1 MKYIGDIDKGQ
12 LDIDSAIYLANK
24 GIDVFN
30 PRDDFFNN
38 ICKQNADI
46 NNKDMILIDRRTD
59 IFQNATFCQN
69 GCSYKGMNYDLMAAN
84 CLCDSY
90 SLEFE
95 ENKNNENNNKIKN
108 DKISFNSIKKH
119 LLSNLLDFNI
129 DVMKCYNLVFNLNIL
144 SSNIGFYSM
153 FIMFILQLIF
163 LFVFCIKRLKPLKQ
177 FILRFIKSKS
187 NSIIIPLSNKSI
199 KSSTHNILHYNNEKT
214 LNYDKNKIIKKKKK
228 KRIKKKNFCPK
239 TKIRI
244 KDKIISYKEKNDLSS
259 ERKININE
267 NENEENEYNKENI
280 LINKNL
286 PSAIKTGK
294 NKISNSKHGLFYIK
308 KFNRKINIKNKINN
322 LYVKGKNNKI
332 NEREIDSDKII
343 KYNKISIKKN
353 KEKKFNKK
361 IINKKH
367 LILKQ
372 NQKISKKIKHI
383 NNLYLIDDD
392 LQDMNYEEA
401 IRSDKRSFLRMFWT
415 FLIDKLIIL
424 GTFFTNNYFDLFII
438 KLSFL
443 VYTFQISF
451 FLNALFYTDEYISKS
466 YHNNGVLD
474 FISGLPKSLYSSIT
488 TLITTNLLQMLS
500 NSKSELMQLVK
511 NLKINIDYVIIIEN
525 KLRKLRNKLIAYY
538 IIVFSLGLFFL
549 YYATSF
555 CATYRHSQ
563 KYWFFGCI
571 ESFVF
576 DSLISFMICLL
587 IALLRYVSIRKKIK
601 YLYMIINITN
611 KFL

>member
-95 ENKNNENNNKIKN
+95 ENKNNENNNKNKN

-214 LNYDKNKIIKKKKK
+214 LNDNINKIIKKKKK

-244 KDKIISYKEKNDLSS
+244 KDKILKE
-259 ERKININE
+259 
-267 NENEENEYNKENI
+267 
-280 LINKNL
+280 
-286 PSAIKTGK
+286 
-294 NKISNSKHGLFYIK
+294 
-308 KFNRKINIKNKINN
+308 
-322 LYVKGKNNKI
+322 
-332 NEREIDSDKII
+332 
-343 KYNKISIKKN
+343 
-353 KEKKFNKK
+353 
-361 IINKKH
+361 
-367 LILKQ
+367 

-415 FLIDKLIIL
+415 FLVDKLIIL

-474 FISGLPKSLYSSIT
+474 FISGLPKSFYSSIA

-538 IIVFSLGLFFL
+538 IIAFSLGLFFL